1 MLLFLLEDKSCTFG
15 SYTISTM
22 LFMTHLVRWS
32 FISCNEY
39 LVVPQSLDLTYSGSE
54 EFAVSRSLGER
65 GNVDVSG
72 LKRDH
77 TYEDGEEQDEYHE
90 EEDDGEEEDDDD
102 DDDDYDGGGGN
113 SNRVPATFITAFLAA
128 QVLICV

>member
-1 MLLFLLEDKSCTFG
+1 
-15 SYTISTM
+15 
-22 LFMTHLVRWS
+22 
-32 FISCNEY
+32 
-39 LVVPQSLDLTYSGSE
+39 LDLTYSGSE

-77 TYEDGEEQDEYHE
+77 TDEDGEEQDEYHE
-90 EEDDGEEEDDDD
+90 EEDDGDEEDDD

-113 SNRVPATFITAFLAA
+113 SNRVPANFITAFLAA
-128 QVLICV
+128 QVLICVYVLYMKSLL